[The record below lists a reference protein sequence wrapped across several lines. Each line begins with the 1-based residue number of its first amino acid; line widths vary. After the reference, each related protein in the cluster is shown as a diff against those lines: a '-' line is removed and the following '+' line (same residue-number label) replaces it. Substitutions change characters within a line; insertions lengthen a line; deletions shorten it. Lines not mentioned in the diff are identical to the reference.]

1 MRLECEEGSMRNLE
15 FLDGRLA
22 NVEGFCR
29 WGFPFTSFWIRK
41 YVSVLVFALGIPNT
55 DVCKYHICY

>member
-22 NVEGFCR
+22 NVEGFCQ
-29 WGFPFTSFWIRK
+29 WGFPFTSFWIGNVCWGR
-41 YVSVLVFALGIPNT
+41 SAFVFAFLMLLE
-55 DVCKYHICY
+55 H

>member
-1 MRLECEEGSMRNLE
+1 MRNLE